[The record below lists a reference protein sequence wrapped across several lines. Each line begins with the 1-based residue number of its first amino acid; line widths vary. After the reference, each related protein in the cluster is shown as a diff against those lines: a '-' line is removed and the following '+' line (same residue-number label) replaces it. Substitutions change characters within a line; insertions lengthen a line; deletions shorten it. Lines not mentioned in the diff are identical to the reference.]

1 MKPFVLFLLLLFST
15 FASAGEKVPY
25 SFQGGTRGFYPAG
38 PLVLDEAGN
47 FYGTTT
53 SGGKDGFGTVFELS
67 PDGHGGWTETILHSF
82 TGGSDGQDPMA
93 GLILDGQGDLFGTT
107 LGPNPCTP
115 YCGSVFELSPRGKGW
130 KFILLHA
137 FRGEN
142 DGGIV
147 DGGVTIDAAG
157 NLYGTTHG
165 FGANGHGTVFKL
177 SSSASGWKLTTLHAF
192 GFDADGADPAG
203 TLVLTS
209 HGTIYGV
216 AQWGGGGS
224 DAGVLYSLSLN
235 AKGKWIE
242 KVLYS
247 FQGGKDGAQVTGL
260 ISDQHGSLYGVSDIP
275 AGFGSAFRFAENH
288 DGTWIKKTIYGFR
301 SESSG
306 NASSPQGNVVL
317 DKAGNAYGLAAGGEN
332 HDGSLYELALQSDGK
347 FIETQLYSFQGGDDG
362 RGPMGPLVMD
372 SSGNLYGVTQVGGG
386 EGCGGNNGC
395 GTVFEYA
402 P

>member
-82 TGGSDGQDPMA
+82 TGGSDGQDPMPA
-93 GLILDGQGDLFGTT
+93 LILDGHGNLFGTT
-107 LGPNPCTP
+107 GEGSSCSP
-115 YCGSVFELSPRGKGW
+115 YCGSVFELSPLAKGW
-130 KFILLHA
+130 RFTLLHS
-137 FRGEN
+137 FQGKNE
-142 DGGIV
+142 GGYV
-147 DGGVTIDAAG
+147 ATGLTIDASG
-157 NLYGTTHG
+157 NLYGTTSY
-165 FGANGHGTVFKL
+165 FGPKGYGTVFEL
-177 SSSASGWKLTTLHAF
+177 SHSTSGWKLTTLHAF

-203 TLVLTS
+203 TLVLNS
-209 HGTIYGV
+209 SGTIYGV
-216 AQWGGGGS
+216 TQWGGGGS
-224 DAGVLYSLSLN
+224 DAGVFYSLSLN

-242 KVLYS
+242 KVLYT

-275 AGFGSAFRFAENH
+275 TGFGSAFRFTENH

-301 SESSG
+301 AESSG

-317 DKAGNAYGLAAGGEN
+317 DKAGNAYGLAVGGEN
-332 HDGSLYELALQSDGK
+332 HDGSLYELALESNGK
-347 FIETQLYSFQGGDDG
+347 FDEMQLYSFQGGSDG
-362 RGPMGPLVMD
+362 RSPMGPLVMD
-372 SSGNLYGVTQVGGG
+372 GSGNLYGVTQIGGG
-386 EGCGGNNGC
+386 RGCDGDNGC